1 MNEVFALKNEKSWQS
16 AIIHENQILLINKSY
31 KTQDEFLAKFNDKSI
46 FRSTKTINIDSIHQ
60 LTHLENNPEELTISY
75 DTKKTEKLKFES
87 NTQLQTFC
95 NTIVTTNNF
104 NGTVQS
110 LSTFKAIQSSLI
122 GIVIS
127 AVVGW
132 LLYTEAAILEAGGTI
147 EITGRKRLFKE
158 ILAKGAEILGTT
170 GSLIA
175 ASAAIIFFGF
185 LLYKKSKTPPT
196 EVIYQ

>member
-31 KTQDEFLAKFNDKSI
+31 KTQDEFLAKFNDKSF
-46 FRSTKTINIDSIHQ
+46 FRSTKTININSIHQ

>member
-31 KTQDEFLAKFNDKSI
+31 KTKDEFLAKFNDKSF
-46 FRSTKTINIDSIHQ
+46 FRSTKTININSIHQ

-175 ASAAIIFFGF
+175 AIAAIIFFGF
-185 LLYKKSKTPPT
+185 LLYKKSKTPPN

>member
-16 AIIHENQILLINKSY
+16 AIIHDNQILLLNKTY
-31 KTQDEFLAKFNDKSI
+31 KTQEEFLAKFHDKSF
-46 FRSTKTINIDSIHQ
+46 FRSTKTINSSSIHQ
-60 LTHLENNPEELTISY
+60 LTHLENNPEELTINY

-95 NTIVTTNNF
+95 NIIVTTNNF
-104 NGTVQS
+104 KGTVQS
-110 LSTFKAIQSSLI
+110 LSIFKTIQSSLI
-122 GIVIS
+122 GIAIS

-185 LLYKKSKTPPT
+185 LLYKKSKTPPN
-196 EVIYQ
+196 EVVYQ